1 MVVPTNVRAARVTAL
16 LAGFQT
22 AKASQVSDFTLAAS
36 RRLWTSRAAIETALR
51 FRGPETMDADKLPLA
66 GALYSEGDHPAG
78 ALAAFATPTALEWLL
93 KSNYGSY
100 AAPTFTLAT
109 QVADDR
115 WLTLGW
121 VEDVAGGTERLVRL
135 RDAWIH
141 RLDLLAQGPEGRM
154 AAVAHYAGRAVA
166 IQALNAGGVTLP
178 ADPMSPSDRN
188 PFPAAQVELRR
199 DPAGANVNLRW
210 RQIRLTFDQGLAQKW
225 DMAAGAWDVWKTG
238 KLSAELEFTSDW
250 SDETWA
256 ILDNNRAKTHQTFRV
271 KATAEGGRILT
282 CDLANMAFEIDP
294 PGHEETRYS
303 PFRAVGR
310 ARGTVTLT
318 LTA

>member
-1 MVVPTNVRAARVTAL
+1 MVVPTAVRPGRTTAILAA
-16 LAGFQT
+16 FQAT
-22 AKASQVSDFTLAAS
+22 KGTQVSDFTSSAS
-36 RRLWTSRAAIETALR
+36 KRLWTSRAAIDAALD

-66 GALYSEGDHPAG
+66 GALYSEGEKPAG
-78 ALAAFATPTALEWLL
+78 ALVAFATPTALEWFL
-93 KSNYGSY
+93 KSNYGAY

-121 VEDVAGGTERLVRL
+121 VEDVAGGAKKFVRL
-135 RDAWIH
+135 RDTWIH
-141 RLDLLAQGPEGRM
+141 RLDLAIQGPEGRM
-154 AAVAHYAGRAVA
+154 TAVGSYAGRAVHV
-166 IQALNAGGVTLP
+166 QALNGGGITLP
-178 ADPMSPSDRN
+178 ANPMSPSDRN

-210 RQIRLTFDQGLAQKW
+210 RRIRLTFDQGLAHKW
-225 DMAAGAWDVWKTG
+225 DLAAGLWDVWKTG
-238 KLSAELEFTSDW
+238 KLAAELEFTSDW
-250 SDETWA
+250 SDETWT
-256 ILDNNRAKTHQTFRV
+256 ILENNRAKTHQTFRV

-282 CDLANMAFEIDP
+282 ADLGNMAFEIDP
-294 PGHEETRYS
+294 PGHDGTRYS